1 MSSPHFE
8 DVKEHL
14 RTSPDKKWGFI
25 VYRCTYG
32 DDEAWERMMSRLKTQ
47 SQLNLKNH
55 DAEDLYHRIDWA
67 VQENPLWDGAKAAF
81 VKE

>member
-8 DVKEHL
+8 DVKEDL
-14 RTSPDKKWGFI
+14 RTSSNKKWGFV

-32 DDEAWERMMSRLKTQ
+32 DDSAWERMMSRLKMQ
-47 SQLNLKNH
+47 SLLNLRNH
-55 DAEDLYHRIDWA
+55 DAEDLYPRIDWA
-67 VQENPLWDGAKAAF
+67 VQENPLWNGANPAF